1 MRGGIVGAAALL
13 LLGCSAYQPG
23 APHGPPLRHQRSRA
37 STLCA
42 DGSAPG
48 ADGGE
53 GAAPKDSAAA
63 EEDSLARDLAEE
75 IGTREFTSEL
85 YAHLQRRPDYETSE
99 LYKALRN
106 RIDVVDPI
114 YSNLEEAK
122 GREAAVPTPGQTPGE
137 IIDLVLIALR
147 EDRAD
152 RSNPAAG
159 VETLMRFSGPGSSI
173 HMGSS
178 VTAPMLLGYFQD
190 SKYAVLLDWV
200 SVSYPKKLELSIDKK
215 KALQQC
221 LLRGRSGE
229 AVPVTFQF
237 TKHET
242 VDGQIWLIDQVLVKG
257 VSAD

>member
-48 ADGGE
+48 TDGGE

-137 IIDLVLIALR
+137 IIDLV
-147 EDRAD
+147 
-152 RSNPAAG
+152 
-159 VETLMRFSGPGSSI
+159 
-173 HMGSS
+173 
-178 VTAPMLLGYFQD
+178 TAPMLLGYFQD

-242 VDGQIWLIDQVLVKG
+242 VLVKG

>member
-1 MRGGIVGAAALL
+1 MRDNCVAVAVALL

-23 APHGPPLRHQRSRA
+23 APHGPPLRRQRSRA
-37 STLCA
+37 STLCV

-75 IGTREFTSEL
+75 IGTWEFTSEL

-152 RSNPAAG
+152 RSNPAGRAGPVRFRVRFAPDTPLG
-159 VETLMRFSGPGSSI
+159 VEGGNLSPILGPDFPAARVCVSQLCY
-173 HMGSS
+173 
-178 VTAPMLLGYFQD
+178 LL
-190 SKYAVLLDWV
+190 
-200 SVSYPKKLELSIDKK
+200 
-215 KALQQC
+215 
-221 LLRGRSGE
+221 
-229 AVPVTFQF
+229 
-237 TKHET
+237 
-242 VDGQIWLIDQVLVKG
+242 
-257 VSAD
+257 